1 MSNETTTRNPK
12 DVFSVYQQNVDKLF
26 NGIRQSVPQ
35 YHQSITNVQQ
45 EYLQAY
51 ENVVDST
58 ITLQKEYVKKAGIA
72 TNIPEATLKVIHDTT
87 EEFVK
92 AASIQNQ
99 VALATI
105 DATQQNI
112 KTFNDN
118 AKSFADLNRNIL
130 QSWISAFTTRIT
142 SGKFFSFFFFLNLFY
157 DLLASHC
164 PSSGNT
170 VFCDNELAII
180 PTCPVGYILNV
191 LSLLP
196 TA

>member
-1 MSNETTTRNPK
+1 MSKNETTTNPK
-12 DVFSVYQQNVDKLF
+12 DVFSVCQENVDKLF

-51 ENVVDST
+51 ENVIDST
-58 ITLQKEYVKKAGIA
+58 IVLQKEYVKKAGIA
-72 TNIPEATLKVIHDTT
+72 ANIPEATLKVIHDTT

-99 VALATI
+99 ITLATI

-130 QSWISAFTTRIT
+130 QSWISAFTT
-142 SGKFFSFFFFLNLFY
+142 KN
-157 DLLASHC
+157 
-164 PSSGNT
+164 
-170 VFCDNELAII
+170 
-180 PTCPVGYILNV
+180 
-191 LSLLP
+191 
-196 TA
+196 

>member
-1 MSNETTTRNPK
+1 MSKNETTQANPK
-12 DVFSVYQQNVDKLF
+12 DVFSAYQENVDKLF
-26 NGIRQSVPQ
+26 NGIKQSVPQ

-51 ENVVDST
+51 ENIVDST
-58 ITLQKEYVKKAGIA
+58 IVLQKECAKKSGI
-72 TNIPEATLKVIHDTT
+72 TSNIPEATLKVIHDTT

-99 VALATI
+99 IALATI

-130 QSWISAFTTRIT
+130 QSWISVFTTKT
-142 SGKFFSFFFFLNLFY
+142 N
-157 DLLASHC
+157 
-164 PSSGNT
+164 
-170 VFCDNELAII
+170 
-180 PTCPVGYILNV
+180 
-191 LSLLP
+191 
-196 TA
+196 

>member
-1 MSNETTTRNPK
+1 MSKNETTQTKSK
-12 DVFSVYQQNVDKLF
+12 DVFSVYQENVDKLF
-26 NGIRQSVPQ
+26 NGIKQSVPQ

-58 ITLQKEYVKKAGIA
+58 IALQKEYVQKAGIA
-72 TNIPEATLKVIHDTT
+72 ANIPEATLKVIHDTT

-99 VALATI
+99 VTLATI

-130 QSWISAFTTRIT
+130 QSWISAFTT
-142 SGKFFSFFFFLNLFY
+142 KN
-157 DLLASHC
+157 
-164 PSSGNT
+164 N
-170 VFCDNELAII
+170 
-180 PTCPVGYILNV
+180 
-191 LSLLP
+191 
-196 TA
+196 

>member
-1 MSNETTTRNPK
+1 MSKNETTQGNSK
-12 DVFSVYQQNVDKLF
+12 DVFSVCQENVDKLF

-51 ENVVDST
+51 ENVVDSV
-58 ITLQKEYVKKAGIA
+58 ITLQKDYVKKAGIA

-92 AASIQNQ
+92 ASSIQNQ

-118 AKSFADLNRNIL
+118 AKSFANLNRNIL
-130 QSWISAFTTRIT
+130 QSWISAFTT
-142 SGKFFSFFFFLNLFY
+142 KN
-157 DLLASHC
+157 
-164 PSSGNT
+164 N
-170 VFCDNELAII
+170 
-180 PTCPVGYILNV
+180 
-191 LSLLP
+191 
-196 TA
+196 

>member
-1 MSNETTTRNPK
+1 MSNETTTKNSK

-26 NGIRQSVPQ
+26 NGIKQSVPQ

-51 ENVVDST
+51 ENVVDSA
-58 ITLQKEYVKKAGIA
+58 ITLQKEYARKAGIA

-130 QSWISAFTTRIT
+130 QSWISAFTT
-142 SGKFFSFFFFLNLFY
+142 KN
-157 DLLASHC
+157 
-164 PSSGNT
+164 N
-170 VFCDNELAII
+170 
-180 PTCPVGYILNV
+180 
-191 LSLLP
+191 
-196 TA
+196 

>member
-1 MSNETTTRNPK
+1 MSNETTTKNSK
-12 DVFSVYQQNVDKLF
+12 DIFSVYQQNIDKLF
-26 NGIRQSVPQ
+26 NGIKQSVPQ

-51 ENVVDST
+51 ENIVDST
-58 ITLQKEYVKKAGIA
+58 ITLQKEYAKKAGIA
-72 TNIPEATLKVIHDTT
+72 TNIPEATFKVIHDTT

-130 QSWISAFTTRIT
+130 QSWISAFTT
-142 SGKFFSFFFFLNLFY
+142 KN
-157 DLLASHC
+157 
-164 PSSGNT
+164 N
-170 VFCDNELAII
+170 
-180 PTCPVGYILNV
+180 
-191 LSLLP
+191 
-196 TA
+196 

>member
-1 MSNETTTRNPK
+1 MSKNETTQTKSK
-12 DVFSVYQQNVDKLF
+12 DVFSVYQENVDKLF
-26 NGIRQSVPQ
+26 NGVKQSVPQ

-58 ITLQKEYVKKAGIA
+58 IALQKEYVQKAGIA
-72 TNIPEATLKVIHDTT
+72 ANIPEATLKVIHDTT

-99 VALATI
+99 VTLATI

-118 AKSFADLNRNIL
+118 AKSFADLNKNIL
-130 QSWISAFTTRIT
+130 QSWISAFTTKT
-142 SGKFFSFFFFLNLFY
+142 N
-157 DLLASHC
+157 
-164 PSSGNT
+164 
-170 VFCDNELAII
+170 
-180 PTCPVGYILNV
+180 
-191 LSLLP
+191 
-196 TA
+196 

>member
-26 NGIRQSVPQ
+26 SGIKQSVPQ

-51 ENVVDST
+51 ENIVDST
-58 ITLQKEYVKKAGIA
+58 ITLQKEYAKKAGIA

-92 AASIQNQ
+92 ATSIQNQ

-130 QSWISAFTTRIT
+130 QSWISAITT
-142 SGKFFSFFFFLNLFY
+142 KN
-157 DLLASHC
+157 
-164 PSSGNT
+164 N
-170 VFCDNELAII
+170 
-180 PTCPVGYILNV
+180 
-191 LSLLP
+191 
-196 TA
+196 